1 MPSPG
6 SRAAG
11 ATSRRSRGSVAGTS
25 RPGRGRPR
33 GGRRLRL
40 AGLTE
45 VLTPRGPGVVLFFVS
60 RRTATPMCPLR
71 PGDPCGLCVPGADGP
86 HNCPTVRLVLE
97 DPEMR
102 EMWLAKKA
110 ENRAASR

>member
-1 MPSPG
+1 M
-6 SRAAG
+6 
-11 ATSRRSRGSVAGTS
+11 
-25 RPGRGRPR
+25 
-33 GGRRLRL
+33 
-40 AGLTE
+40 
-45 VLTPRGPGVVLFFVS
+45 FFVS

-102 EMWLAKKA
+102 EMWLAKKS
-110 ENRAASR
+110 EKRATAK

>member
-1 MPSPG
+1 MSC
-6 SRAAG
+6 AAL
-11 ATSRRSRGSVAGTS
+11 RGSLAGKKALAKLVS
-25 RPGRGRPR
+25 LGPDRGCPR
-33 GGRRLRL
+33 GGRCLRL
-40 AGLTE
+40 ADPIAA
-45 VLTPRGPGVVLFFVS
+45 LTPRGPGVVLFFVS

-97 DPEMR
+97 DPEIR

-110 ENRAASR
+110 EKRIAAT